1 MFVNPALGEILLI
14 NSDDNTIHAASRL
27 SAKCGINGEQNGH
40 FGILPCDNPQEREMM
55 ISQFGKEYAELHLC
69 PHCFADELEEKRR
82 AEANQASA
90 GKQDRPAEES

>member
-1 MFVNPALGEILLI
+1 
-14 NSDDNTIHAASRL
+14 
-27 SAKCGINGEQNGH
+27 
-40 FGILPCDNPQEREMM
+40 MM

>member
-1 MFVNPALGEILLI
+1 MFVNPALGEIFLI

-69 PHCFADELEEKRR
+69 PHCFTDELEEKRR